1 MQDHYTHLGISPGAT
16 PATIKAAYHVKLK
29 EFPAHLHPQE
39 FKVIRAAYEALRQ
52 GGNKTNKDFF
62 EIVPSQIE
70 LDPKLVENLREE
82 ATTETKVSL
91 EELMQLT
98 F

>member
-1 MQDHYTHLGISPGAT
+1 MQDDYTHLGISPGAT
-16 PATIKAAYHVKLK
+16 PAEIKAAYHVKLK

-39 FKVIRAAYEALRQ
+39 FKIIRAAYEALRH
-52 GGNKTNKDFF
+52 KTNKDFF

-70 LDPKLVENLREE
+70 LNPELLENLREE
-82 ATTETKVSL
+82 ATIKTKVSL